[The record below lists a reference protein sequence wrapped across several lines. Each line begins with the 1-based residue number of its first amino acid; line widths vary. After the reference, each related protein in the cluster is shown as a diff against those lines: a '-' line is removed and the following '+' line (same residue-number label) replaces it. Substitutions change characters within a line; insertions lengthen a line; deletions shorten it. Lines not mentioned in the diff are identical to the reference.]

1 MVKIKTVSETSEWT
15 KYSFSLTDE
24 CWSQRGISWWDQTVL
39 SCIIDQHNPGL
50 QEFRVHYNNR
60 TTLNDSSHKQH
71 QHHPS
76 LTPCFTWKSEAKR
89 KPIRIIVCFHQHY
102 CCNFGLIDWT
112 DFIFYNSMIMLH
124 KWFVSWPAPTLEHEW
139 ITNDD
144 SFNSQPA
151 AMRLFWKIA
160 LLVLIMTWYF
170 SS

>member
-1 MVKIKTVSETSEWT
+1 MNKVFFLSHWWMLESVDEIRLFWVALLINIIQVSR
-15 KYSFSLTDE
+15 SFVSTTTTE
-24 CWSQRGISWWDQTVL
+24 QHWMIPVTN
-39 SCIIDQHNPGL
+39 IITCPL
-50 QEFRVHYNNR
+50 VH
-60 TTLNDSSHKQH
+60 LKKQ
-71 QHHPS
+71 
-76 LTPCFTWKSEAKR
+76 SEAKR
-89 KPIRIIVCFHQHY
+89 KPVCIIVCFHHY

-112 DFIFYNSMIMLH
+112 DFIFYNSRIMLH
-124 KWFVSWPAPTLEHEW
+124 KWFVSWPALILEHEW